1 MINYLPNLLTIFRFF
16 LVYPIVI
23 CIFEAQFVLAIGFF
37 ILAGISDFLDG
48 YYARK
53 LEAISEFGM
62 IADPIADKTLVIG
75 TLISLAIVGKI
86 DLWLAYIILGRD
98 MIAIVGF
105 ILSSVLLSPYK
116 VKTHFSG
123 KAYTAFLLIFLGV
136 TILSSAEIFNN
147 SILNLSIIFLL
158 IVSIFLSLL
167 DYLRD
172 PGMKLMR
179 KNFLIMKQQSLDLEF
194 QNYIEMQDM
203 QSCSFFEEIYERV
216 NNFLSSDELS
226 LCIFWKRR
234 FSKIFFLFR
243 LA

>member
-1 MINYLPNLLTIFRFF
+1 MSWKKRRQWANSNPEPDFSPWINLF
-16 LVYPIVI
+16 
-23 CIFEAQFVLAIGFF
+23 
-37 ILAGISDFLDG
+37 
-48 YYARK
+48 
-53 LEAISEFGM
+53 
-62 IADPIADKTLVIG
+62 

-158 IVSIFLSLL
+158 IVSIFLSLF

-172 PGMKLMR
+172 PGMKLM
-179 KNFLIMKQQSLDLEF
+179 N
-194 QNYIEMQDM
+194 
-203 QSCSFFEEIYERV
+203 
-216 NNFLSSDELS
+216 
-226 LCIFWKRR
+226 
-234 FSKIFFLFR
+234 KIF
-243 LA
+243 